1 MTFEDVT
8 IENNDKIA
16 SGLWKMKIHAP
27 LIASMYKG
35 AGQFIQIQLNKNWR
49 HPLRRPMSIAGV
61 TNNTLSIIYKIFGSG
76 TTVLSQKVPGDKIN
90 ILGPLGNIFKLYPNH
105 SHILVGGGAG
115 LAPIINQWN
124 QFNENN
130 KNNYLLIGAKTRG
143 EHILSHDP
151 QNHIYLTTND
161 GSIGTLGTVMKTLKE
176 LCNSVDNPA
185 VIACGPKPMLTSIQS
200 YVSNKS
206 IPTQMAVESYMGC
219 GVGICQGCV
228 ISRKNNKEKT
238 HSYHEKY
245 SLVCIDGPVYNV
257 GEITFD

>member
-8 IENNDKIA
+8 IANNYEIA
-16 SGLWKMKIHAP
+16 SGLWKMNIHAP
-27 LIASMYKG
+27 LIASIYKG
-35 AGQFIQIQLNKNWR
+35 AGQFIQIQLDKNWR

-61 TNNTLSIIYKIFGSG
+61 TKNTLSIIYKIFGSG
-76 TTVLSQKVPGDKIN
+76 TTILSQKVPGNKIN

-105 SHILVGGGAG
+105 SYILVGGGAG

-124 QFNENN
+124 QFNQNN
-130 KNNYLLIGAKTRG
+130 KNNYLLIGAKTQG
-143 EHILSHDP
+143 EHIHSHDP
-151 QNHIYLTTND
+151 KNHIYLTTND
-161 GSIGTLGTVMKTLKE
+161 GSIGTE
-176 LCNSVDNPA
+176 

-200 YVSNKS
+200 YVLNRS

-228 ISRKNNKEKT
+228 ISRQNNKEKT

-257 GEITFD
+257 GEIKFD